1 MPESIDDHV
10 VRRLRGWPAPHDV
23 RTSVPDPENLL
34 AYFDAQLQSRH
45 LDLAIRW
52 LQTQGEAFYT
62 IGSAGHESNAAV
74 AMALRPTDPALLHY
88 RSGGFHAAPAAPVPG
103 PTAIDDVPHGAN
115 PSTRGPTSG
124 GPHNE

>member
-10 VRRLRGWPAPHDV
+10 VRRLSEWPARPEV
-23 RTSVPDPENLL
+23 RTSVPDPEMLL

-52 LQTQGEAFYT
+52 LQSQGEAFYT

-88 RSGGFHAAPAAPVPG
+88 RSGGFYAARASQVAG
-103 PTAIDDVPHGAN
+103 STAIDDVLK
-115 PSTRGPTSG
+115 RGEG
-124 GPHNE
+124 G